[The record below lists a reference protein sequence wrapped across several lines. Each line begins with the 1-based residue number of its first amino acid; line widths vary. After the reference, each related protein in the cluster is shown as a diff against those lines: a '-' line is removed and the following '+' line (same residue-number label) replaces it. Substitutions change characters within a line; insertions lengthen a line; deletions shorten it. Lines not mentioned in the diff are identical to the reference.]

1 MSDAPTEPTPPAPP
15 KPPESTPASYAWGGF
30 AASGPVG
37 PVPGSDEPPTEAAHP
52 TTASWPISPP
62 PPLPEPSPAPTRGP
76 RRSGWRSALIGGV
89 VGAVVGALVAG
100 GIVAVAVDDDAGS
113 RGTGA
118 TAVVLRPSDRIGHT
132 SDIAPILQA
141 AVPAVVAIVD
151 DGGPDSGGAAGTGFV
166 ISSDGVIVT
175 NNHVVHGAHNIQ
187 AGFSDGT
194 TRDAT
199 VLGHDPNSD
208 LAVVKVGATDL
219 QTIDLGDS
227 DRVQVGDDV
236 VAIGNALALQ
246 GGLTVTRGII
256 SGLHREVGTN
266 TGSALTDVIQTD
278 AAINPGNSGGPLVDA
293 QGRVIGINTA
303 IADPGSA
310 QNVGFAIPISNATA
324 IIGQLRQG
332 RRPAL
337 LGVKTVDVDQ
347 AKVDGESVEADQGAF
362 VQDVTSGTPAARAGI
377 EAGDVVVAVDGK
389 RITSAASL
397 GGVIRQHKPGDEVE
411 IELDRDGDSV
421 TVHATLAEAPTS

>member
-1 MSDAPTEPTPPAPP
+1 MPYP
-15 KPPESTPASYAWGGF
+15 WGGF

-37 PVPGSDEPPTEAAHP
+37 PIPRNDEPPTEAAHP
-52 TTASWPISPP
+52 TTAAWPVSPGQTRP
-62 PPLPEPSPAPTRGP
+62 APAPEPVHERPER
-76 RRSGWRSALIGGV
+76 GWRSALIGGV

-100 GIVAVAVDDDAGS
+100 GIVAVDDDSGS
-113 RGTGA
+113 SGAPA
-118 TAVVLRPSDRIGHT
+118 TAVVLRPSDRIGRT
-132 SDIAPILQA
+132 GDIASILRA

-175 NNHVVHGAHNIQ
+175 NNHVVEGARDIQ
-187 AGFSDGT
+187 AVFSDGT

-199 VLGHDPNSD
+199 VLGRDPNSD
-208 LAVVKVGATDL
+208 LAVVKVGADDL
-219 QTIDLGDS
+219 ATIDLGDS

-266 TGSALTDVIQTD
+266 AGSPLTDVIQTD
-278 AAINPGNSGGPLVDA
+278 TAINPGNSGGPLVDA
-293 QGRVIGINTA
+293 RGRVIGINTA

-310 QNVGFAIPISNATA
+310 QNVGFAIPISNAKA

-337 LGVKTVDVDQ
+337 LGVETVDVDQ
-347 AKVDGESVEADQGAF
+347 AKVAGKSVAADEGAY

-377 EAGDVVVAVDGK
+377 KAGDVVVAVDGK
-389 RITSAASL
+389 RIASAASL
-397 GGVIRQHKPGDEVE
+397 GGAIREHKPGDEVE
-411 IELDRDGDSV
+411 IELDRDGESI
-421 TVHATLAEAPTS
+421 TLHATLAEAPNS

>member
-1 MSDAPTEPTPPAPP
+1 MS
-15 KPPESTPASYAWGGF
+15 GGR
-30 AASGPVG
+30 SG
-37 PVPGSDEPPTEAAHP
+37 DR
-52 TTASWPISPP
+52 
-62 PPLPEPSPAPTRGP
+62 RGG
-76 RRSGWRSALIGGV
+76 RSGWRSAVVGGI

-100 GIVAVAVDDDAGS
+100 GIVAVAVDDDSGS
-113 RGTGA
+113 SGAGA
-118 TAVVLRPSDRIGHT
+118 TSVVLRPSDRIGHT

-141 AVPAVVAIVD
+141 AIPAVVAIVD

-175 NNHVVHGAHNIQ
+175 NNHVVEGARDIQ
-187 AGFSDGT
+187 AVFSDGT
-194 TRDAT
+194 PRDAT

-208 LAVVKVGATDL
+208 LAVVKVDATGL
-219 QTIDLGDS
+219 PTIELGDS

-310 QNVGFAIPISNATA
+310 QNVGFAIPITNAKA

-332 RRPAL
+332 RQPAL
-337 LGVKTVDVDQ
+337 LGVRTVDVDQ
-347 AKVDGESVEADQGAF
+347 ARLDGKSVNVDQGAF

-389 RITSAASL
+389 RVTSAASL
-397 GGVIRQHKPGDEVE
+397 GGAIREHKPGDEVE
-411 IELDRDGDSV
+411 IELDRDGESV